1 MVEPMRPIFWL
12 PTFMLCFATKGLAIV
27 DANSTTNNTSDPGG
41 GLPWGNVGRIG
52 SASGEYLGGGW
63 VLTANHVGVGAISF
77 DGGASYYQPDG
88 WTTRLTNSFSGGD
101 GLPTDIVLFHLSTIP
116 SLPSLQLSTVSPTTA
131 LPVTMVGFGPI
142 RGSAEKTYNG
152 GAYTG
157 FDWGPSGSRSY
168 GTNVIQTSVGTQIDL
183 GNGTLQVFGLSFTQP
198 TTQPSREGQVV
209 PGDSGGAVFYKN
221 PAGTWLLEGMIDAYG
236 PNLGT
241 SATASVYGD
250 FSYIGDIAT
259 YSSQILTKYTAP
271 TGGAGWNGTNNAN
284 WATSA
289 NWSASPA
296 PGTLKAATFNSGGN
310 GQTTISLGS
319 GVTISSVIFD
329 TSNAAAYTIGSGA
342 VSSQALTLNNG
353 GTVTVTNSVTNTQ
366 LFNANLTLG
375 TNWTAQTYTID
386 NYSTQP
392 GTSLTLAGNIAGSSS
407 SSVETAGAKT
417 FAVVG
422 TGNTA
427 ISGGIANGGATSLS
441 LLKYGSGTLTL
452 SGANSY
458 SGGNSINGGSVVIS
472 GSGTLG
478 AISGTLA
485 LGGGSLDLGGI
496 TSRTVGAVTI
506 SAAAASGDTLKN
518 GSLSGTSYAV
528 SNASGNVVVS
538 ANLLNSSAALTMSGA
553 GTLTL
558 SGTNT
563 YLGGTTIN
571 SGTLVLGQATDT
583 LANTG
588 AVTVNGGTLA
598 IGGNSDTVGALLLAS
613 GSITGTT
620 GVLTG
625 ASFALQSGSVSAV
638 LAGTFG
644 LSKTTGGTV
653 TLTGANTFSGGTT
666 ISSGI
671 LNVNGD
677 AALGNAAGAVTISNG
692 ATLQAGGTLTT
703 AARTITIGTGGG
715 IIDTN
720 GNSVNLNAGSVVT
733 GTTLT
738 KTGAGT
744 LTLSGTNTYNGG
756 TVINAGTLNPAN
768 DESLGAVP
776 GTPTAASITINGGS
790 TLILGTTNN
799 MTLNA
804 NRGITLGSGTQNIV
818 KVSRNGVTVAGVISG
833 SGGVNFGDTTA
844 SGQDGG
850 GGGRMHLTG
859 ANTYSGDTTI
869 TYAGIL
875 DPGLFLDNSLALQ
888 NTTLNYNNANATGA
902 DLIWFN
908 GGNSSY
914 TLGGLKGDKN
924 LNLSSQGNTA
934 HNLKIGNNNQDTT
947 YTGILSSSNDS
958 FAGITKIG
966 TGILTLT
973 GANTFA
979 GLLTVES
986 GILKVATINNADSS
1000 GPLGQGSAAVVLGKT
1015 GGVTGTLEYTGGTAS
1030 STRPFAMASGGTV
1043 VFQVDSV
1050 GAILT
1055 LSGAISGTGTLT
1067 KTGAGTLTLGGV
1079 QTYSTLKTNA
1089 GVTNLSGA
1097 FGGILNANA
1106 TTNITVSEDLLALNI
1121 GTVALTPLESFA
1133 GSDSGPLVG
1142 VVPEP
1147 GSMGLLLTGALGL
1160 LARRRR

>member
-1 MVEPMRPIFWL
+1 MVGPMRPIFWL

-27 DANSTTNNTSDPGG
+27 DANSTTNTSDPGG

-152 GAYTG
+152 GAFTG

-168 GTNVIQTSVGTQIDL
+168 GTNFIQTSVGTQIDL

-198 TTQPSREGQVV
+198 PTQTSDEGQVV

-221 PAGTWLLEGMIDAYG
+221 PSGTWLLEGMIDAYG

-485 LGGGSLDLGGI
+485 LGGGSLDLGG

-744 LTLSGTNTYNGG
+744 LTL
-756 TVINAGTLNPAN
+756 
-768 DESLGAVP
+768 
-776 GTPTAASITINGGS
+776 
-790 TLILGTTNN
+790 
-799 MTLNA
+799 
-804 NRGITLGSGTQNIV
+804 
-818 KVSRNGVTVAGVISG
+818 
-833 SGGVNFGDTTA
+833 
-844 SGQDGG
+844 
-850 GGGRMHLTG
+850 
-859 ANTYSGDTTI
+859 
-869 TYAGIL
+869 
-875 DPGLFLDNSLALQ
+875 
-888 NTTLNYNNANATGA
+888 
-902 DLIWFN
+902 
-908 GGNSSY
+908 
-914 TLGGLKGDKN
+914 
-924 LNLSSQGNTA
+924 
-934 HNLKIGNNNQDTT
+934 
-947 YTGILSSSNDS
+947 
-958 FAGITKIG
+958 
-966 TGILTLT
+966 
-973 GANTFA
+973 
-979 GLLTVES
+979 
-986 GILKVATINNADSS
+986 
-1000 GPLGQGSAAVVLGKT
+1000 
-1015 GGVTGTLEYTGGTAS
+1015 
-1030 STRPFAMASGGTV
+1030 
-1043 VFQVDSV
+1043 
-1050 GAILT
+1050 
-1055 LSGAISGTGTLT
+1055 
-1067 KTGAGTLTLGGV
+1067 GGV

-1097 FGGILNANA
+1097 FGGILDANA
-1106 TTNITVSEDLLALNI
+1106 TTNITVSQNLLALNI

-1133 GSDSGPLVG
+1133 GSDSGPMVG